1 MGRDLAKSEQNSQ
14 ARGRPGPELG
24 PEGFERRAE
33 RGLGRSTVFGPCFIT
48 EALRSQKKGSEGE
61 RHLMKC
67 VFIHSTDF
75 Y

>member
-33 RGLGRSTVFGPCFIT
+33 RGVRKIHNFRALFYNRSTGKPEKRV
-48 EALRSQKKGSEGE
+48 
-61 RHLMKC
+61 
-67 VFIHSTDF
+67 
-75 Y
+75 